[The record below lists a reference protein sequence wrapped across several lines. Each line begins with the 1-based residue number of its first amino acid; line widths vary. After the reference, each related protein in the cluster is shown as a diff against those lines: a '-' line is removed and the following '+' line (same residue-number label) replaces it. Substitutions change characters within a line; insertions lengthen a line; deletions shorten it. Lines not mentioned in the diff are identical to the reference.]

1 MTDKESE
8 VFPIKKG
15 TKEGDP
21 LSSLLFNTVLQYSLE
36 SNLTKWQ
43 ENKKGIRLSD
53 KTEDCLTNLR
63 FADDVLLFSTSL
75 KKLRDMLCDFKAS
88 TEAVG
93 LGIHPDKTKILGN
106 QDNVKE
112 KEILVDNIKIEI
124 FRKRDSARYLGQK
137 VTFEDQETEEVKNRL
152 KAAWAAFHKYRQ
164 ELTSKGYRLCHR
176 LRLFNMVITPTMTYA
191 SDTWT
196 LTQKHEKMIK
206 TAQRKMLRL
215 IIQTKRKYKKKRK
228 ASSNKKEEV
237 PGETKDENNENL
249 SDKETEDES
258 QKDSNKDQDSDVSF
272 QEEADE
278 EIDATDKEEEWIAF
292 IKRSTEEAEQH
303 MKKHKL
309 PCWIEVHK
317 RTKWRMARR
326 IITLPSQ
333 DGTKEYLNGNLD
345 LTQLF
350 TPKDLLADQKEGEK
364 TISTNSQK
372 QKKDK
377 TKHST
382 SSRTTTVWMNE
393 IKDYRKWKEN
403 EERFSKNSRIAF
415 WG

>member
-1 MTDKESE
+1 MM
-8 VFPIKKG
+8 
-15 TKEGDP
+15 
-21 LSSLLFNTVLQYSLE
+21 
-36 SNLTKWQ
+36 
-43 ENKKGIRLSD
+43 
-53 KTEDCLTNLR
+53 C
-63 FADDVLLFSTSL
+63 VLLFSTSL
-75 KKLRDMLCDFKAS
+75 GKLRDMLCDFKAS

-137 VTFEDQETEEVKNRL
+137 VTFEDKETEEVKNRL

-164 ELTSKGYRLCHR
+164 ELTSRDYRHCHR

-191 SDTWT
+191 SGTWT

-206 TAQRKMLRL
+206 IAQRKMLRL
-215 IIQTKRKYKKKRK
+215 IIQTKRKYKKKRRS
-228 ASSNKKEEV
+228 SSNKKEEV
-237 PGETKDENNENL
+237 PDGKEENNENI
-249 SDKETEDES
+249 SDKVTEDDLQE
-258 QKDSNKDQDSDVSF
+258 DSNKDQDSDVSF

-278 EIDATDKEEEWIAF
+278 EIDATDKEEEWIDF
-292 IKRSTEEAEQH
+292 IKRSTEEAEEH

-326 IITLPSQ
+326 IITIRK
-333 DGTKEYLNGNLD
+333 DGTKEFSSGNLN

-350 TPKDLLADQKEGEK
+350 VPKDQ
-364 TISTNSQK
+364 
-372 QKKDK
+372 
-377 TKHST
+377 
-382 SSRTTTVWMNE
+382 
-393 IKDYRKWKEN
+393 
-403 EERFSKNSRIAF
+403 
-415 WG
+415 